1 MIGIKKLSDINKI
14 FDDLYCRYNKREYV
28 HPDPLEFLY
37 NYNDIRDREIVGF
50 IASSLAYGRV
60 VQILK
65 SVSSV
70 LDKMLPSPYLFLIN
84 SKPSDIKRTFK
95 GFKHRFADD
104 KNLYAAL
111 TGLKFILSEYG
122 SLYECFLKGIKK
134 KDETVLGC
142 MEFFAKKI
150 TSGCTTSPGHLV
162 PVVEK
167 GSACKRLHLFLRWM
181 VRKDDVDPGGWD
193 MIPSSKLII
202 PLDVHM
208 HKIGR
213 LFGFTNRK
221 QADIVTALEITSGF
235 RKLVLEDP
243 VKYDFTLTRFGIRDD
258 MDIDSL
264 LKECHL
270 YPK

>member
-1 MIGIKKLSDINKI
+1 MNNIKDILDNLYCIYNKI
-14 FDDLYCRYNKREYV
+14 EYV

-60 VQILK
+60 AQILK
-65 SVSSV
+65 SVSLV
-70 LDKMLPSPYLFLIN
+70 LDKMGPSPYIFLMN
-84 SKPSDIKRTFK
+84 SKPSAIKNTFK
-95 GFKHRFADD
+95 GFKHRFADE

-111 TGLKFILSEYG
+111 TGLRFILTEYG
-122 SLYECFLKGIKK
+122 SLYDCFIKGVDE

-142 MEFFAKKI
+142 MKYFTKKI
-150 TSGCTTSPGHLV
+150 SSGCTGNPGHLV
-162 PVVEK
+162 PAVEK
-167 GSACKRLHLFLRWM
+167 GSACKRLHLFMRWM

-193 MIPSSKLII
+193 KIPPSMLIV

-213 LFGFTNRK
+213 MLGFTNRK
-221 QADIVTALEITSGF
+221 QADIVTALEITKGF
-235 RKLVLEDP
+235 RKLMPDDP

-258 MDIDSL
+258 MDIDNLSQMCKL
-264 LKECHL
+264 
-270 YPK
+270 

>member
-1 MIGIKKLSDINKI
+1 MKETKKLSNIKDILDN
-14 FDDLYCRYNKREYV
+14 LYCSYNKREYV

-37 NYNDIRDREIVGF
+37 NYKEIRDREIAGF
-50 IASSLAYGRV
+50 LASSLAYGRV
-60 VQILK
+60 AQILK

-70 LDKMLPSPYLFLIN
+70 LDKMGSSPYMFLMN
-84 SKPSDIKRTFK
+84 SKPSVIKNTFK
-95 GFKHRFADD
+95 GFKHRFADE
-104 KNLYAAL
+104 KNLYAVL
-111 TGLKFILSEYG
+111 TGLRCILTEYG
-122 SLYECFLKGIKK
+122 SLYECFLKGLDG

-142 MEFFAKKI
+142 MKFFTKTIA
-150 TSGCTTSPGHLV
+150 SVCNGSPGHLV

-193 MIPSSKLII
+193 KIPSCMLIV

-213 LFGFTNRK
+213 LLGFTNRK

-235 RKLVLEDP
+235 RNLIPDDP
-243 VKYDFTLTRFGIRDD
+243 VKYDFTLTRFGIRAD
-258 MDIDSL
+258 MDIDNLSRMYKL
-264 LKECHL
+264 
-270 YPK
+270 

>member
-1 MIGIKKLSDINKI
+1 MKNVLE
-14 FDDLYCRYNKREYV
+14 DLYCRYNKREYV

-37 NYNDIRDREIVGF
+37 NYSEIRDREIAGF

-60 VQILK
+60 AQILK

-70 LDKMLPSPYLFLIN
+70 LDKMGPSPYSFLVN
-84 SKPSDIKRTFK
+84 SKPTDIKKNFK

-104 KNLYAAL
+104 RNLYAAL
-111 TGLKFILSEYG
+111 IGLKYILMEYG
-122 SLYECFLKGIKK
+122 SLYDCFLKGIKEN
-134 KDETVLGC
+134 DETILGS

-150 TSGCTTSPGHLV
+150 VSGCNASPGHLV

-193 MIPSSKLII
+193 MISSSMLII

-221 QADIVTALEITSGF
+221 QADILTALEITSGF
-235 RKLVLEDP
+235 RKLVFEDP

-270 YPK
+270 